1 MPFWKSARPTSLR
14 YARAR
19 HRRWHGNNPVTTT
32 HTPSQNT
39 PSANDGG
46 IDFPLEGVRVL
57 DLSRVFAGP
66 LCGQVLAD
74 FGAEVIKVEH
84 PGRGDDT
91 RDWGMRIGKTE
102 TTYYNSM
109 NRNKRS
115 VTVDLQT
122 PEGLKIIHELLP
134 QCDVVVHNFKTGGA
148 EKLGLGYEQ
157 LKAIQPGLIYCAV
170 AGYDSSGPEAKR
182 PGYDLVIQG
191 ESGLMALNGEANTP
205 PLKFGVA
212 VVDLMTGMYAAQ
224 AVLAALFQRTRTGKG
239 RLIEMA
245 LYDCGVMIT
254 GYYGLDAMLL
264 GHDPQRYGNA
274 HPSIVPYGMFEA
286 ADGPLI
292 VAVGNNNQFDKF
304 CRQVVMRPDIVEDPR
319 YATNVERAKNR
330 LTLLPVMKELFTS
343 FPRDVLL
350 QRMTAAGIPCGKVA
364 GLHEALTSERTRR
377 GGLLQE
383 MPHPV
388 AGTTHVFAPPYRLD
402 GQRLPIRNAPPT
414 LGEGTKEVLQQL
426 LQLSE
431 QELQALRDKGVLTLP
446 QA

>member
-1 MPFWKSARPTSLR
+1 MTSTNPTPALPE
-14 YARAR
+14 
-19 HRRWHGNNPVTTT
+19 GM
-32 HTPSQNT
+32 
-39 PSANDGG
+39 
-46 IDFPLEGVRVL
+46 DFPLEGVRVL

-74 FGAEVIKVEH
+74 FGADVIKVEH

-115 VTVDLQT
+115 ITVDLQT
-122 PEGLKIIHELLP
+122 PEGVKIIRDLLP
-134 QCDVVVHNFKTGGA
+134 QCDVVVQNFKTGGA
-148 EKLGLGYEQ
+148 EKLGLGYDQ
-157 LKAIQPGLIYCAV
+157 LKAIKPDLIYCSV

-191 ESGLMALNGEANTP
+191 EAGLMAINGEASQP

-212 VVDLMTGMYAAQ
+212 AVDMMTGMYAAQ
-224 AVLAALFQRTRTGKG
+224 AVLAALFRRSTTGKG
-239 RLIEMA
+239 RHIEMA
-245 LYDCGVMIT
+245 LYDCGLMIT

-274 HPSIVPYGMFEA
+274 HPSIVPYGMYDA

-292 VAVGNNNQFDKF
+292 IGVGNNAQFDKF
-304 CRQVVMRPDIVEDPR
+304 CRQVVQRPDIVEDAR
-319 YATNVERAKNR
+319 FATNVERAKNR
-330 LTLLPVMKELFTS
+330 LVLGPMLKELIAS
-343 FPRDVLL
+343 FPRELL
-350 QRMTAAGIPCGKVA
+350 LERLSAAGIPCGKVA

-414 LGEGTKEVLQQL
+414 LGAATRDVLQQL
-426 LQLSE
+426 LQLPE
-431 QELQALRDKGVLTLP
+431 AELQALRDKGVLTLP
-446 QA
+446 PL

>member
-1 MPFWKSARPTSLR
+1 M
-14 YARAR
+14 
-19 HRRWHGNNPVTTT
+19 TTT
-32 HTPSQNT
+32 TTTTPTT
-39 PSANDGG
+39 PPDGM
-46 IDFPLEGVRVL
+46 DFPLQGVRVL

-66 LCGQVLAD
+66 LCGMVLAD

-115 VTVDLQT
+115 ITVDLQT
-122 PEGLKIIHELLP
+122 PEGVKIIHDLLP
-134 QCDVVVHNFKTGGA
+134 QCDVVVQNFKTGGA

-157 LKAIQPGLIYCAV
+157 LKAIKPDLIYCSV

-239 RLIEMA
+239 RHIEMA
-245 LYDCGVMIT
+245 LYDCGLMIT

-274 HPSIVPYGMFEA
+274 HPSIVPYGMYDA

-292 VAVGNNNQFDKF
+292 IAVGNNAQFDKF
-304 CRQVVMRPDIVEDPR
+304 CRQVIERPDIVEDPR
-319 YATNVERAKNR
+319 FATNVERAKNR
-330 LTLLPVMKELFTS
+330 LVLGPMLKELIAGFA
-343 FPRDVLL
+343 RGVLL

-383 MPHPV
+383 LPHPV
-388 AGTTHVFAPPYRLD
+388 AGSTHVFAPPYRLD

-414 LGEGTKEVLQQL
+414 LGEGTREVLQQL

-431 QELQALRDKGVLTLP
+431 PELQALRDKGVLTLP
-446 QA
+446 HI

>member
-1 MPFWKSARPTSLR
+1 M
-14 YARAR
+14 
-19 HRRWHGNNPVTTT
+19 TTT
-32 HTPSQNT
+32 TTTTPIT
-39 PSANDGG
+39 PPDGR
-46 IDFPLEGVRVL
+46 DFPLQGVRVL

-66 LCGQVLAD
+66 LCGMVLAD

-115 VTVDLQT
+115 ITVDLQT
-122 PEGLKIIHELLP
+122 PEGVKIIHDLLP
-134 QCDVVVHNFKTGGA
+134 QCDVVVQNFKTGGA

-157 LKAIQPGLIYCAV
+157 LKAIKPDLIYCSV

-239 RLIEMA
+239 RHIEMA
-245 LYDCGVMIT
+245 LYDCGLMIT

-274 HPSIVPYGMFEA
+274 HPSIVPYGMYDA

-292 VAVGNNNQFDKF
+292 IAVGNNAQFDKF
-304 CRQVVMRPDIVEDPR
+304 CRQVIERPDIVEDPR
-319 YATNVERAKNR
+319 FATNVERAKNR
-330 LTLLPVMKELFTS
+330 LVLGPMLKELIAGFA
-343 FPRDVLL
+343 RDVLL

-383 MPHPV
+383 LPHPV
-388 AGTTHVFAPPYRLD
+388 AGSTHVFAPPYRLD

-414 LGEGTKEVLQQL
+414 LGEGTREVLQQL

-431 QELQALRDKGVLTLP
+431 PELQALRDKGVLTLP
-446 QA
+446 HI

>member
-1 MPFWKSARPTSLR
+1 MGEPQTQTSADWPLT
-14 YARAR
+14 
-19 HRRWHGNNPVTTT
+19 
-32 HTPSQNT
+32 
-39 PSANDGG
+39 G
-46 IDFPLEGVRVL
+46 IKVL

-66 LCGQVLAD
+66 LCGMVLGD
-74 FGAEVIKVEH
+74 FGADVVKVEH

-91 RDWGMRIGKTE
+91 RDWGLRIGKTE

-115 VTVDLQT
+115 ITVDLQT
-122 PEGLKIIHELLP
+122 PEGVKIIHDLLP
-134 QCDVVVHNFKTGGA
+134 QCDVVVQNFKTGGA

-157 LKAIQPGLIYCAV
+157 LKAIKPDLIYCSV

-239 RLIEMA
+239 RHIEMA
-245 LYDCGVMIT
+245 LYDCGLMIT

-274 HPSIVPYGMFEA
+274 HPSIVPYGMYDA

-292 VAVGNNNQFDKF
+292 IAVGNNAQFDKF
-304 CRQVVMRPDIVEDPR
+304 CRQVIERPDIVEDPR
-319 YATNVERAKNR
+319 FATNVERAKNR
-330 LTLLPVMKELFTS
+330 LVLGPMLKELIAGFA
-343 FPRDVLL
+343 RDVLL

-383 MPHPV
+383 LPHPV
-388 AGTTHVFAPPYRLD
+388 AGSTHVFAPPYRLD

-414 LGEGTKEVLQQL
+414 LGEGTREVLQQL

-431 QELQALRDKGVLTLP
+431 PELQALRDKGVLTLP
-446 QA
+446 QI

>member
-1 MPFWKSARPTSLR
+1 M
-14 YARAR
+14 
-19 HRRWHGNNPVTTT
+19 TTT
-32 HTPSQNT
+32 TTPT
-39 PSANDGG
+39 PPLPEGM
-46 IDFPLEGVRVL
+46 DFPLGGVRVL

-74 FGAEVIKVEH
+74 FGADVIKVEH

-115 VTVDLQT
+115 ITVDLQT
-122 PEGLKIIHELLP
+122 PEGVKIIRDLLP
-134 QCDVVVHNFKTGGA
+134 QCDVVVQNFKTGGA

-157 LKAIQPGLIYCAV
+157 LKAIKPDLIYCSV

-191 ESGLMALNGEANTP
+191 EAGLMALNGEASQP

-212 VVDLMTGMYAAQ
+212 AVDMMTGMYAAQ
-224 AVLAALFQRTRTGKG
+224 AVLAALFRRSKTGQG
-239 RLIEMA
+239 RHIEMA
-245 LYDCGVMIT
+245 LYDCGLMIT

-286 ADGPLI
+286 QDGPLI
-292 VAVGNNNQFDKF
+292 IAVGNNSQFDKF

-319 YATNVERAKNR
+319 YATNVERARNR
-330 LTLLPVMKELFTS
+330 LTLLPEMKALIAS

-350 QRMTAAGIPCGKVA
+350 ERLAAAGIPCGRVA

-414 LGEGTKEVLQQL
+414 LGAATREVLQQL
-426 LQLSE
+426 LQLPE
-431 QELQALRDKGVLTLP
+431 AELEALRDKGVLTLP
-446 QA
+446 PLAPLS

>member
-1 MPFWKSARPTSLR
+1 MSTTS
-14 YARAR
+14 
-19 HRRWHGNNPVTTT
+19 TT
-32 HTPSQNT
+32 
-39 PSANDGG
+39 AAVEGM
-46 IDFPLEGVRVL
+46 DFPLQGVRVL

-115 VTVDLQT
+115 ITVDLQT
-122 PEGLKIIHELLP
+122 PEGVKLIHDLIP
-134 QCDVVVHNFKTGGA
+134 QFDVVIQNFKTGGA

-157 LKAIQPGLIYCAV
+157 LKAIKPALIYCSV
-170 AGYDSSGPEAKR
+170 AGYNSAGPEAKR

-191 ESGLMALNGEANTP
+191 EAGLMALNGEANQP

-212 VVDLMTGMYAAQ
+212 VVDMMTGMYAAQ
-224 AVLAALFQRTRTGKG
+224 AVLAALFRRERTGKG

-245 LYDCGVMIT
+245 LYDCGLMVT
-254 GYYGLDAMLL
+254 GYYGLDALLL

-274 HPSIVPYGMFEA
+274 HPSIVPYGMFDA

-292 VAVGNNNQFDKF
+292 IAVGNNSQFDKF
-304 CRQVVMRPDIVEDPR
+304 CREVIGRPDIVEDPR

-330 LTLLPVMKELFTS
+330 LSLLPMMVELIRS
-343 FPRDVLL
+343 FPRELL
-350 QRMTAAGIPCGKVA
+350 LARLSAAGIPCGKVA
-364 GLHEALTSERTRR
+364 GLHEALTSERTRQ

-402 GQRLPIRNAPPT
+402 GQRLPIRMAPPT
-414 LGEGTKEVLQQL
+414 LGEGTREVLQQL
-426 LQLSE
+426 LELSDAQL
-431 QELQALRDKGVLTLP
+431 QELQSKGVLTLP
-446 QA
+446 QKPQETCE

>member
-1 MPFWKSARPTSLR
+1 M
-14 YARAR
+14 
-19 HRRWHGNNPVTTT
+19 TTT
-32 HTPSQNT
+32 KPQ
-39 PSANDGG
+39 PPLPEGM
-46 IDFPLEGVRVL
+46 DFPLEGVRVL

-74 FGAEVIKVEH
+74 FGADVIKVEH

-115 VTVDLQT
+115 ITVDLQT
-122 PEGLKIIHELLP
+122 PEGVKIIHSLLP
-134 QCDVVVHNFKTGGA
+134 QCDVVIQNFKTGGA

-157 LKAIQPGLIYCAV
+157 LKAIKPDLIYCSV
-170 AGYDSSGPEAKR
+170 SGYDSSGPEAKR
-182 PGYDLVIQG
+182 PGYDLVIQA
-191 ESGLMALNGEANTP
+191 EAGLMAINGEASQP

-212 VVDLMTGMYAAQ
+212 AVDMMTGMYAAQ
-224 AVLAALFQRTRTGKG
+224 AVLAALFRRERTGKG
-239 RLIEMA
+239 RHIEMA
-245 LYDCGVMIT
+245 LYDCGLMIT
-254 GYYGLDAMLL
+254 GYYGLDALML

-274 HPSIVPYGMFEA
+274 HPSIVPYGMYDA

-292 VAVGNNNQFDKF
+292 IGVGNNAQFDKF
-304 CRQVVMRPDIVEDPR
+304 CRQVIERPDIVEDPR
-319 YATNVERAKNR
+319 FATNVERAKNR
-330 LTLLPVMKELFTS
+330 LVLGPMLKELIAS

-350 QRMTAAGIPCGKVA
+350 ERLSAAGIPCGKVA

-414 LGEGTKEVLQQL
+414 LGAATRDVLQQL
-426 LQLSE
+426 LQLPE
-431 QELQALRDKGVLTLP
+431 AELQALRDKGVLTLP
-446 QA
+446 PL

>member
-1 MPFWKSARPTSLR
+1 MTQQTS
-14 YARAR
+14 
-19 HRRWHGNNPVTTT
+19 P
-32 HTPSQNT
+32 TPSL
-39 PSANDGG
+39 PEGM
-46 IDFPLEGVRVL
+46 DFPLEGVRVL

-74 FGAEVIKVEH
+74 FGADVIKVEH

-115 VTVDLQT
+115 ITVDLQT
-122 PEGLKIIHELLP
+122 PEGVKIIRDLLP
-134 QCDVVVHNFKTGGA
+134 QCDVVVQNFKTGGA

-157 LKAIQPGLIYCAV
+157 LKAIKPDLIYCSV

-191 ESGLMALNGEANTP
+191 EAGLMAINGEASQP

-212 VVDLMTGMYAAQ
+212 AVDMMTGMYAAQ
-224 AVLAALFQRTRTGKG
+224 AVLAALFRRERTGKG
-239 RLIEMA
+239 RHIEMA
-245 LYDCGVMIT
+245 LYDCGLMIT

-286 ADGPLI
+286 QDGPLI
-292 VAVGNNNQFDKF
+292 IAVGNNSQFEKF

-319 YATNVERAKNR
+319 FATNVERARNR
-330 LTLLPVMKELFTS
+330 LTLLPEMKALIAS

-350 QRMTAAGIPCGKVA
+350 ERLTAAGIPCGRVA

-414 LGEGTKEVLQQL
+414 LGAATREVLQQL
-426 LQLSE
+426 LQLPE
-431 QELQALRDKGVLTLP
+431 AELQALRDKGVLTLP
-446 QA
+446 PL

>member
-1 MPFWKSARPTSLR
+1 MTTSPTSPT
-14 YARAR
+14 AA
-19 HRRWHGNNPVTTT
+19 P
-32 HTPSQNT
+32 
-39 PSANDGG
+39 GG
-46 IDFPLEGVRVL
+46 MDFPLEGVRVL

-66 LCGQVLAD
+66 LCGMVLAD

-91 RDWGMRIGKTE
+91 RDWGMRIGHTE

-115 VTVDLQT
+115 ITVDLQT
-122 PEGLKIIHELLP
+122 PEGVKIIHDLLP
-134 QCDVVVHNFKTGGA
+134 QCDVVIQNFKTGGA
-148 EKLGLGYEQ
+148 EKLGLGYAQ
-157 LKAIQPGLIYCAV
+157 LKAIKPDLIYCSV

-191 ESGLMALNGEANTP
+191 EAGLMALNGEASQP

-212 VVDLMTGMYAAQ
+212 AVDMMTGMYAAQ
-224 AVLAALFQRTRTGKG
+224 AVLAALFRRSTTGQG
-239 RLIEMA
+239 RHIEMA
-245 LYDCGVMIT
+245 LYDCGLMIT

-274 HPSIVPYGMFEA
+274 HPSIVPYGMYDA

-292 VAVGNNNQFDKF
+292 IAVGNNSQFDKF
-304 CRQVVMRPDIVEDPR
+304 CRLCLERPDIVEDPR
-319 YATNVERAKNR
+319 FATNVERAKNR
-330 LTLLPVMKELFTS
+330 LALGPMLKELIAS
-343 FPRDVLL
+343 FPRDLLL
-350 QRMTAAGIPCGKVA
+350 QRLTAAGIPCGRVA

-402 GQRLPIRNAPPT
+402 GQRLPIRHAPPT
-414 LGEGTKEVLQQL
+414 LGEATREVLQQL
-426 LQLSE
+426 LQLPES
-431 QELQALRDKGVLTLP
+431 ELQALRDKGVLTLP
-446 QA
+446 PL

>member
-1 MPFWKSARPTSLR
+1 MTQQTS
-14 YARAR
+14 
-19 HRRWHGNNPVTTT
+19 P
-32 HTPSQNT
+32 TPSL
-39 PSANDGG
+39 PEGM
-46 IDFPLEGVRVL
+46 DFPLEGVRVL

-115 VTVDLQT
+115 ITVDLQT
-122 PEGLKIIHELLP
+122 PEGVKIIHDLLP
-134 QCDVVVHNFKTGGA
+134 QCDVVVQNFKTGGA

-157 LKAIQPGLIYCAV
+157 LKAIKPDLIYCSV

-239 RLIEMA
+239 RHIEMA
-245 LYDCGVMIT
+245 LYDCGLMIT

-274 HPSIVPYGMFEA
+274 HPSIVPYGMYDA

-292 VAVGNNNQFDKF
+292 IAVGNNAQFDKF
-304 CRQVVMRPDIVEDPR
+304 CRQVIERPDIVEDPR
-319 YATNVERAKNR
+319 FATNVERAKNR
-330 LTLLPVMKELFTS
+330 LVLGPMLKELIAGFA
-343 FPRDVLL
+343 RDVLL

-383 MPHPV
+383 LPHPV
-388 AGTTHVFAPPYRLD
+388 AGSTHVFAPPYRLD

-414 LGEGTKEVLQQL
+414 LGEGTREVLQQL

-431 QELQALRDKGVLTLP
+431 PELQALRDKGVLTLP
-446 QA
+446 TN

>member
-1 MPFWKSARPTSLR
+1 M
-14 YARAR
+14 
-19 HRRWHGNNPVTTT
+19 TTT
-32 HTPSQNT
+32 TPT
-39 PSANDGG
+39 PPLPEGM
-46 IDFPLEGVRVL
+46 DFPLDGVRVL

-74 FGAEVIKVEH
+74 FGADVIKVEH

-115 VTVDLQT
+115 ITVDLQT
-122 PEGLKIIHELLP
+122 PEGVKIIRDLLP
-134 QCDVVVHNFKTGGA
+134 QCDVVIQNFKTGGA

-157 LKAIQPGLIYCAV
+157 LKAIKPDLIYCSV

-191 ESGLMALNGEANTP
+191 EAGLMALNGEASQP

-212 VVDLMTGMYAAQ
+212 AVDMMTGMYAAQ
-224 AVLAALFQRTRTGKG
+224 AVLAALFRRSTTGKG
-239 RLIEMA
+239 RHIEMA
-245 LYDCGVMIT
+245 LYDCGLMIT

-286 ADGPLI
+286 QDGPLI
-292 VAVGNNNQFDKF
+292 IAVGNNSQFDKF

-319 YATNVERAKNR
+319 YATNVERARNR
-330 LTLLPVMKELFTS
+330 LTLLPQMKALIAS

-350 QRMTAAGIPCGKVA
+350 ERLSAAGIPCGRVA

-414 LGEGTKEVLQQL
+414 LGAATREVLQQL
-426 LQLSE
+426 LQLPE
-431 QELQALRDKGVLTLP
+431 AELEALRDKGVLTLP
-446 QA
+446 SL

>member
-1 MPFWKSARPTSLR
+1 M
-14 YARAR
+14 
-19 HRRWHGNNPVTTT
+19 TTT
-32 HTPSQNT
+32 TTTTPIT
-39 PSANDGG
+39 PPDGM
-46 IDFPLEGVRVL
+46 DFPLQGVRVL

-66 LCGQVLAD
+66 LCGMVLAD

-115 VTVDLQT
+115 ITVDLQT
-122 PEGLKIIHELLP
+122 PEGVKIIHDLLP
-134 QCDVVVHNFKTGGA
+134 QCDVVVQNFKTGGA

-157 LKAIQPGLIYCAV
+157 LKAIKPDLIYCSV

-239 RLIEMA
+239 RHIEMA
-245 LYDCGVMIT
+245 LYDCGLMIT

-274 HPSIVPYGMFEA
+274 HPSIVPYGMYDA

-292 VAVGNNNQFDKF
+292 IAVGNNAQFDKF
-304 CRQVVMRPDIVEDPR
+304 CRQVIERPDIVEDPR
-319 YATNVERAKNR
+319 FATNVERAKNR
-330 LTLLPVMKELFTS
+330 LVLGPMLKELIAGFA
-343 FPRDVLL
+343 RDVLL

-383 MPHPV
+383 LPHPV
-388 AGTTHVFAPPYRLD
+388 AGSTQVFAPPYRLD

-414 LGEGTKEVLQQL
+414 LGEGTREVLQQL

-431 QELQALRDKGVLTLP
+431 PELQALRDKGVLTLP
-446 QA
+446 HI

>member
-1 MPFWKSARPTSLR
+1 MTTSPTSPT
-14 YARAR
+14 AA
-19 HRRWHGNNPVTTT
+19 P
-32 HTPSQNT
+32 
-39 PSANDGG
+39 GG
-46 IDFPLEGVRVL
+46 MDFPLEGVRVL

-66 LCGQVLAD
+66 MCAMVLAD

-91 RDWGMRIGKTE
+91 RDWGMRIGHTE

-115 VTVDLQT
+115 ITVDLQT
-122 PEGLKIIHELLP
+122 PEGVKIIHDLLP
-134 QCDVVVHNFKTGGA
+134 QCDVVIQNFKTGGA
-148 EKLGLGYEQ
+148 EKLGLGYAQ
-157 LKAIQPGLIYCAV
+157 LKAIKPDLIYCSV

-191 ESGLMALNGEANTP
+191 EAGLMALNGEASQP

-212 VVDLMTGMYAAQ
+212 AVDMMTGMYAAQ
-224 AVLAALFQRTRTGKG
+224 AVLAALFRRSTTGQG
-239 RLIEMA
+239 RHIEMA
-245 LYDCGVMIT
+245 LYDCGLMIT

-274 HPSIVPYGMFEA
+274 HPSIVPYGMYDA

-292 VAVGNNNQFDKF
+292 IAVGNNSQFDKF
-304 CRQVVMRPDIVEDPR
+304 CRLCLERPDIVEDPR
-319 YATNVERAKNR
+319 FATNVERAKNR
-330 LTLLPVMKELFTS
+330 LALGPMLKELIAS
-343 FPRDVLL
+343 FPRDLLL
-350 QRMTAAGIPCGKVA
+350 QRLTAAGIPCGRVA

-402 GQRLPIRNAPPT
+402 GQRLPIRHAPPT
-414 LGEGTKEVLQQL
+414 LGEATREVLQQL
-426 LQLSE
+426 LQLPES
-431 QELQALRDKGVLTLP
+431 ELQALRDKGVLTLP
-446 QA
+446 PL

>member
-1 MPFWKSARPTSLR
+1 MTSTTPTPPLPE
-14 YARAR
+14 
-19 HRRWHGNNPVTTT
+19 GM
-32 HTPSQNT
+32 
-39 PSANDGG
+39 
-46 IDFPLEGVRVL
+46 DFPLDGVRVL

-74 FGAEVIKVEH
+74 FGADVIKVEH

-115 VTVDLQT
+115 ITVDLQT
-122 PEGLKIIHELLP
+122 PEGVKIIRDLLP
-134 QCDVVVHNFKTGGA
+134 QCDVVVQNFKTGGA

-157 LKAIQPGLIYCAV
+157 LKAIKPDLIYCSV

-191 ESGLMALNGEANTP
+191 EAGLMAINGEASQP

-212 VVDLMTGMYAAQ
+212 AVDMMTGMYAAQ
-224 AVLAALFQRTRTGKG
+224 AVLAALFRRERTGKG
-239 RLIEMA
+239 RHIEMA
-245 LYDCGVMIT
+245 LYDCGLMIT

-286 ADGPLI
+286 QDGPLI
-292 VAVGNNNQFDKF
+292 IAVGNNSQFDKF

-319 YATNVERAKNR
+319 FATNVERARNR
-330 LTLLPVMKELFTS
+330 LTLLPEMKALIAS

-350 QRMTAAGIPCGKVA
+350 ERLTAAGIPCGRVA

-414 LGEGTKEVLQQL
+414 LGDATRDVLQQL
-426 LQLSE
+426 LQLPE
-431 QELQALRDKGVLTLP
+431 PELQALRDKGVLTLP
-446 QA
+446 PL

>member
-1 MPFWKSARPTSLR
+1 MTTSPNSPTAAS
-14 YARAR
+14 
-19 HRRWHGNNPVTTT
+19 
-32 HTPSQNT
+32 
-39 PSANDGG
+39 GG
-46 IDFPLEGVRVL
+46 MDFPLQGVRVL

-66 LCGQVLAD
+66 LCGMVLAD

-91 RDWGMRIGKTE
+91 RDWGMRIGHTE

-115 VTVDLQT
+115 ITVDLQT
-122 PEGLKIIHELLP
+122 PEGVKIIHDLLP
-134 QCDVVVHNFKTGGA
+134 QCDVVIQNFKTGGA
-148 EKLGLGYEQ
+148 EKLGLGYAQ
-157 LKAIQPGLIYCAV
+157 LKAIKPDLIYCSV

-191 ESGLMALNGEANTP
+191 EAGLMALNGEASQP

-212 VVDLMTGMYAAQ
+212 AVDMMTGMYAAQ
-224 AVLAALFQRTRTGKG
+224 AVLAALFRRSTTGQG
-239 RLIEMA
+239 RHIEMA
-245 LYDCGVMIT
+245 LYDCGLMIT

-274 HPSIVPYGMFEA
+274 HPSIVPYGMYDA

-292 VAVGNNNQFDKF
+292 IAVGNNSQFDKF
-304 CRQVVMRPDIVEDPR
+304 CRQVIERPDIVEDPR
-319 YATNVERAKNR
+319 FATNVERAKNR
-330 LTLLPVMKELFTS
+330 LALGPMLKELIAS
-343 FPRDVLL
+343 FPRDLLL
-350 QRMTAAGIPCGKVA
+350 QRLTAAGIPCGRVA

-402 GQRLPIRNAPPT
+402 GQRLPIRRAPPT
-414 LGEGTKEVLQQL
+414 LGEATREVLQQL
-426 LQLSE
+426 LQLPES
-431 QELQALRDKGVLTLP
+431 ELQALRDKGVLTLP
-446 QA
+446 PL

>member
-1 MPFWKSARPTSLR
+1 MTSTTPTPALPE
-14 YARAR
+14 
-19 HRRWHGNNPVTTT
+19 GM
-32 HTPSQNT
+32 
-39 PSANDGG
+39 
-46 IDFPLEGVRVL
+46 DFPLEGVRVL

-74 FGAEVIKVEH
+74 FGADVIKVEH

-115 VTVDLQT
+115 ITVDLQT
-122 PEGLKIIHELLP
+122 PEGVKIIRDLLP
-134 QCDVVVHNFKTGGA
+134 QCDVVVQNFKTGGA

-157 LKAIQPGLIYCAV
+157 LKAIKPDLIYCSV

-191 ESGLMALNGEANTP
+191 EAGLMAINGEASQP

-212 VVDLMTGMYAAQ
+212 AVDMMTGMYAAQ
-224 AVLAALFQRTRTGKG
+224 AVLAALFRRERTGKG
-239 RLIEMA
+239 RHIEMA
-245 LYDCGVMIT
+245 LYDCGLMIT

-286 ADGPLI
+286 QDGPLI
-292 VAVGNNNQFDKF
+292 IAVGNNSQFDKF

-319 YATNVERAKNR
+319 FATNVERARNR
-330 LTLLPVMKELFTS
+330 LTLLPEMKALIAS

-350 QRMTAAGIPCGKVA
+350 ERLTAAGIPCGRVA

-414 LGEGTKEVLQQL
+414 LGDATRDVLQQL
-426 LQLSE
+426 LQLPDA
-431 QELQALRDKGVLTLP
+431 ELQALRDKGVLTLP
-446 QA
+446 PLS

>member
-1 MPFWKSARPTSLR
+1 M
-14 YARAR
+14 
-19 HRRWHGNNPVTTT
+19 
-32 HTPSQNT
+32 
-39 PSANDGG
+39 DM
-46 IDFPLEGVRVL
+46 PLEGVRVL

-74 FGAEVIKVEH
+74 FGAEVVKVEH

-115 VTVDLQT
+115 ITVDLQT
-122 PEGLKIIHELLP
+122 PEGQKLIHDLLP
-134 QCDVVVHNFKTGGA
+134 QFDVVIQNFKTGGA
-148 EKLGLGYEQ
+148 DKLGLGYTQ
-157 LKAIQPGLIYCAV
+157 LKAIRPDLIYCSV
-170 AGYDSSGPEAKR
+170 AGYNSAGPEAKR

-191 ESGLMALNGEANTP
+191 EAGLMAINGEAGQD

-212 VVDLMTGMYAAQ
+212 VVDMMTGMYAAQ
-224 AVLAALFQRTRTGKG
+224 AVLAALFRRERTGHG
-239 RLIEMA
+239 RHIEMS
-245 LYDCGVMIT
+245 LYDCGLMVT

-264 GHDPQRYGNA
+264 GHDPKRYGNA

-292 VAVGNNNQFDKF
+292 IAVGNNSQFDKF
-304 CRQVVMRPDIVEDPR
+304 CREVVLRPDIVEDPR

-330 LTLLPVMKELFTS
+330 LTLLPMMTELIRT

-350 QRMTAAGIPCGKVA
+350 QRLSAAGIPCGKVA
-364 GLHEALTSERTRR
+364 GLHEALTSERTRQ

-383 MPHPV
+383 LPHPV
-388 AGTTHVFAPPYRLD
+388 AGSTHVFAPPYRLD
-402 GQRLPIRNAPPT
+402 GERLPIRNAPPT
-414 LGEGTKEVLQQL
+414 LGEGTREVLQKL

-431 QELQALRDKGVLTLP
+431 QELQALQAKGVLTLP
-446 QA
+446 ASTEH

>member
-1 MPFWKSARPTSLR
+1 M
-14 YARAR
+14 
-19 HRRWHGNNPVTTT
+19 TTT
-32 HTPSQNT
+32 TTTTPTT
-39 PSANDGG
+39 PPDGM
-46 IDFPLEGVRVL
+46 DFPLQGVRVL

-66 LCGQVLAD
+66 LCGMVLAD
-74 FGAEVIKVEH
+74 FGAEVVKVEH

-115 VTVDLQT
+115 ITVDLQT
-122 PEGLKIIHELLP
+122 PEGVKIIHDLLP
-134 QCDVVVHNFKTGGA
+134 QCDVVVQNFKTGGA

-157 LKAIQPGLIYCAV
+157 LKAIKPDLIYCSV

-239 RLIEMA
+239 RHIEMA
-245 LYDCGVMIT
+245 LYDCGLMIT

-274 HPSIVPYGMFEA
+274 HPSIVPYGMYDA

-292 VAVGNNNQFDKF
+292 IAVGNNAQFDKF
-304 CRQVVMRPDIVEDPR
+304 CRQVIERPDIVEDPR
-319 YATNVERAKNR
+319 FATNVERAKNR
-330 LTLLPVMKELFTS
+330 LVLGPMLKELIAGFA
-343 FPRDVLL
+343 RDVLL

-383 MPHPV
+383 LPHPV
-388 AGTTHVFAPPYRLD
+388 AGSTHVFAPPYRLD

-414 LGEGTKEVLQQL
+414 LGEGTREVLQQL

-431 QELQALRDKGVLTLP
+431 PELQALRDKGVLTLP
-446 QA
+446 HI

>member
-1 MPFWKSARPTSLR
+1 M
-14 YARAR
+14 
-19 HRRWHGNNPVTTT
+19 TTT
-32 HTPSQNT
+32 TTTTPTT
-39 PSANDGG
+39 PPDGM
-46 IDFPLEGVRVL
+46 DFPLQGVRVL

-66 LCGQVLAD
+66 LCGMVLAD

-115 VTVDLQT
+115 ITVDLQT
-122 PEGLKIIHELLP
+122 PEGVKIIHGLLP
-134 QCDVVVHNFKTGGA
+134 QCDVVVQNFKTGGA

-157 LKAIQPGLIYCAV
+157 LKAIKPDLIYCSV

-239 RLIEMA
+239 RHIEMA
-245 LYDCGVMIT
+245 LYDCGLMIT

-274 HPSIVPYGMFEA
+274 HPSIVPYGMYDA

-292 VAVGNNNQFDKF
+292 IAVGNNAQFDKF
-304 CRQVVMRPDIVEDPR
+304 CRQVIERPDIVEDPR
-319 YATNVERAKNR
+319 FATNVERAKNR
-330 LTLLPVMKELFTS
+330 LVLGPMLKELIAGFA
-343 FPRDVLL
+343 RDVLL

-383 MPHPV
+383 LPHPV
-388 AGTTHVFAPPYRLD
+388 AGSTQVFAPPYRLD

-414 LGEGTKEVLQQL
+414 LGEGTREVLQQL

-431 QELQALRDKGVLTLP
+431 PELQALRDKGVLTLP
-446 QA
+446 HI